1 MADKNIKKIS
11 DEELEEVAGGGHRP
25 GAGQFTKMARAE
37 ERKKKAFVEEAKN
50 QINPNNPLSWFQTV
64 ADLFNERGG
73 IK

>member
-1 MADKNIKKIS
+1 MADKNINSIS
-11 DEELEEVAGGGHRP
+11 DEELEEVAGGGPRP
-25 GAGQFTKMARAE
+25 GYGPFTKMARAE

-50 QINPNNPLSWFQTV
+50 RINPNNPLSWFQTV